1 MPLFRLRVKIECL
14 EEENERFSD
23 IEKQCLE
30 RDAIIFDKE
39 NKVNELHKELEIANN
54 ALGILRPNVP
64 SQEGRNKPRAHS
76 LGEHEIYPDLLP
88 SDVDVC
94 NELASLRSVIK
105 ALESQNM
112 KLSEKLADL
121 QGGSPKMHDAEIQ
134 TLESSMDIPPPPPLP
149 LQNAEVQTVESSTD
163 FDDVA
168 SLKQRLSELIEQNDE
183 LTRHIDQLKQDA
195 EAKQAEDG
203 ADWSREKGHLL
214 EEIDSLTDKVQNLQE
229 INDDLSSKIARSQ
242 AEFDEAV
249 ERDGNQLGSLQSE
262 LDDLKQENKSLRAD
276 LSKLPSRSQGDT
288 SVVGDSEE
296 EREKM
301 LREITS
307 LRDHIQTLEEYNE
320 ELSSQLIALQEAV
333 ESIRLQE
340 RDAVA
345 EEIKDMQ
352 SQIEALETSNEG
364 LLAKLEEC
372 SYNSPNSS
380 QAESKDRLENAS
392 LKRALEEK
400 NIHVHDDC
408 KKALASQKQQY
419 QVELDALKSQLSELK
434 SQEIGEDMHIHDSCK
449 KTLADQDVKHQ
460 AELENLKSQLCKLQD
475 CNNANQEE
483 MSMLQIDLQNA
494 LNDCDE
500 NEIRHQQ
507 ELSTVNMEFTNALN
521 SLENLQKENRRLKLD
536 IQSLSAM
543 SKASLHGESSDDNAY
558 FEREITAAHSRF
570 VSMEKS
576 LQDRIER
583 LEGEKYKLLTA
594 HKDEME
600 KKDIAFDRVR
610 VELSAWKLEMQNA
623 LNDIEGLKREKNE
636 LEQQVQ
642 VYKASLDALSRA
654 NEEGQI
660 GSFVGN

>member
-1 MPLFRLRVKIECL
+1 MLLCFLSRLRVKIECL
-14 EEENERFSD
+14 EEENERLSE
-23 IEKQCLE
+23 IEKQVLE
-30 RDAIIFDKE
+30 RDAIIFDNE
-39 NKVNELHKELEIANN
+39 NKINELQKEIEIANN
-54 ALGILRPNVP
+54 ALEILRPASVP
-64 SQEGRNKPRAHS
+64 SRESRNKPRAHS
-76 LGEHEIYPDLLP
+76 LDEHEIYPDLLP

-121 QGGSPKMHDAEIQ
+121 QGGAPKMHDAQIQ

-149 LQNAEVQTVESSTD
+149 LQNAEVQTMASSSD
-163 FDDVA
+163 FDDVV
-168 SLKQRLSELIEQNDE
+168 SLKQRLSELIEQNDQ
-183 LTRHIDQLKQDA
+183 LTKHIDQLKQDA
-195 EAKQAEDG
+195 QSNEAKDSAE
-203 ADWSREKGHLL
+203 WSREKEDLL
-214 EEIDSLTDKVQNLQE
+214 KEIGSLSDKVQHLQE
-229 INDDLSSKIARSQ
+229 INDDLSSKIIRSQ
-242 AEFDEAV
+242 AEFDEATD
-249 ERDGNQLGSLQSE
+249 RDSKMLGSLHSE
-262 LDDLKQENKSLRAD
+262 VDDLKQQNKMLRDD
-276 LSKLPSRSQGDT
+276 LSKLPSRSHDEM
-288 SVVGDSEE
+288 VVDGGLNG
-296 EREKM
+296 EREDM

-320 ELSSQLIALQEAV
+320 ELSSQLIALQEAL
-333 ESIRLQE
+333 ESIRMQE

-352 SQIEALETSNEG
+352 SQIEVLESTNES
-364 LLAKLEEC
+364 LVAKLNDR
-372 SYNSPNSS
+372 SSDSS
-380 QAESKDRLENAS
+380 QAENSHQLEIAS

-400 NIHVHDDC
+400 NTHNHDDC
-408 KKALASQKQQY
+408 KKALDSQKQQY
-419 QVELDALKSQLSELK
+419 ENELNNLKSQLLGLK
-434 SQEIGEDMHIHDSCK
+434 SQETGDDIHDGCK
-449 KTLADQDVKHQ
+449 KTLADQEMKHQ
-460 AELENLKSQLCKLQD
+460 SEIDGLKSQLCQLQEYND
-475 CNNANQEE
+475 ANQEDI
-483 MSMLQIDLQNA
+483 SLLQIDLQNA

-521 SLENLQKENRRLKLD
+521 SLENLQKENKRLKLD
-536 IQSLSAM
+536 IQSLSDL
-543 SKASLHGESSDDNAY
+543 SKASLHGEQSDDNAY

-600 KKDIAFDRVR
+600 KKDSAFDTVR

-636 LEQQVQ
+636 LEHQVQ
-642 VYKASLDALSRA
+642 VYKASLDALTRA
-654 NEEGQI
+654 NEEGQMDN
-660 GSFVGN
+660 FVGN